1 MSEQIRKGVAPRGAN
16 VASKWGVA
24 TISRWSRG
32 NDADRAHFAVG
43 AGWNPTREPGTQNP
57 DQAVGARGEGQFAR
71 GESPHRAGFRAE
83 NYLLENPYRATRAYA
98 AVGPGPVGVL
108 GGGGGSSIW
117 MRLFLMA

>member
-1 MSEQIRKGVAPRGAN
+1 MTRIAR
-16 VASKWGVA
+16 
-24 TISRWSRG
+24 ISQSVR
-32 NDADRAHFAVG
+32 
-43 AGWNPTREPGTQNP
+43 GWNPTRERGTQIEP
-57 DQAVGARGEGQFAR
+57 LGRAARQRVRTPRIA
-71 GESPHRAGFRAE
+71 HRAGFRAE

>member
-1 MSEQIRKGVAPRGAN
+1 MTRIARAFRNRCGVGIQPESAKP
-16 VASKWGVA
+16 
-24 TISRWSRG
+24 I
-32 NDADRAHFAVG
+32 
-43 AGWNPTREPGTQNP
+43 
-57 DQAVGARGEGQFAR
+57 DQAVGARGEADEFAR